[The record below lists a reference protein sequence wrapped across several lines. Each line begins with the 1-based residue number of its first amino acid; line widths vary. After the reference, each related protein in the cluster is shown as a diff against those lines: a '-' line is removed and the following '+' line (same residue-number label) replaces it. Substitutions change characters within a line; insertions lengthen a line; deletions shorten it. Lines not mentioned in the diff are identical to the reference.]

1 MLLNIH
7 TTVPEGF
14 RTASQMKKA
23 NLRQKEITQK
33 ALDLGVLSY
42 QTLGEEYARGK
53 NDDAGG
59 PQKSLKYP
67 TIGRG

>member
-1 MLLNIH
+1 VAADDLIVINSFIN
-7 TTVPEGF
+7 
-14 RTASQMKKA
+14 QMKKA

-42 QTLGEEYARGK
+42 QTLGEEYARGM
-53 NDDAGG
+53 NEAGG

-67 TIGRG
+67 TTGRG

>member
-1 MLLNIH
+1 
-7 TTVPEGF
+7 
-14 RTASQMKKA
+14 MKKA

-42 QTLGEEYARGK
+42 QTLAEEYVREMK
-53 NDDAGG
+53 DEAGG
-59 PQKSLKYP
+59 PKKSLKYP

>member
-1 MLLNIH
+1 
-7 TTVPEGF
+7 
-14 RTASQMKKA
+14 MKKA

-67 TIGRG
+67 TTGRG